1 MIKFP
6 CPNCGTN
13 NEAPV
18 EDAGVAVLCGNC
30 ESPMTVPALISRGVR
45 KAQPVHR
52 VDAPLREYDRPD
64 VQKVQITNPATY
76 YNSPGDWYEHPLS
89 GYRLSA
95 NWNRM
100 FALSFLVPPWFLY
113 RYDEKASWFSH
124 LILYPVLV
132 ALLAGI
138 LCFGFAAIS
147 VRPDALLFG
156 LSCLAVHVLW
166 SIGLVAHT
174 HKRMLMQ
181 GWRLV

>member
-6 CPNCGTN
+6 CPTCGTH
-13 NEAPV
+13 NEADEV
-18 EDAGVAVLCGNC
+18 DSGLQLLCGQC
-30 ESPMTVPALISRGVR
+30 ENPVTVPTVISRAVR
-45 KAQPVHR
+45 MAQPVQQI
-52 VDAPLREYDRPD
+52 DAPLRQYDRPD
-64 VQKVQITNPATY
+64 VQKVQITNAPIY
-76 YNSPGDWYEHPLS
+76 YNTPGEWYEHPHS

-100 FALSFLVPPWFLY
+100 FALSFFAGPFFLY

-132 ALLAGI
+132 AMLGGLLCLGLAMVN
-138 LCFGFAAIS
+138 
-147 VRPDALLFG
+147 VRPDLLLFG
-156 LSCLAVHVLW
+156 LCCLVVHVFW

-181 GWRLV
+181 GWRLM